1 MNLASLTWA
10 YLRARPLNAALNVL
24 LLALGVAVITVLLL
38 MGAQLEERLSRDA
51 QRINLV
57 VGAKGSPLQL
67 VLATVFHV
75 DVPPG
80 NIKLSEAASVASN
93 KLVKR
98 TIPLALGDSLRG
110 FRIAGTSADFL
121 SLYDARIESGRRW
134 QAHLEA
140 VIGSDVARTLG
151 MQVGARFVGTH
162 GLGKEGDAHETS
174 PFTVVGVLAPTGS
187 VADRLVLVSVE
198 SVWLV
203 HMQLNDDEK
212 PDEALAALTEDE
224 KEITALLVEYASPLA
239 AMSLPRA
246 INSATAM
253 QAASPANE
261 AARLFNILGV
271 GLDVVRA
278 FALVLLIAAGLSTF
292 IALYNALE
300 ERKYD
305 LAVMRALGATPGK
318 LMRLVLF
325 EGLVLGLIGTA
336 LGLLLGHLATE
347 LIGSWLAASRQPGVT
362 GLRLDG
368 DEVWVVAL
376 ALVVALAAA
385 VVPAWRAYRV
395 DVAATLARG

>member
-362 GLRLDG
+362 GLRLVG
-368 DEVWVVAL
+368 DEAWVAAL